1 MQIFPVTLFPGR
13 VMKGDKGF
21 VFIETIVALAL
32 LGIIAVVLLSSV
44 GTATKATMVAD
55 EQVTAES
62 LARSE
67 IEYIKGCDYQ
77 YSATEYP
84 IDSTLD
90 IPGSWSV
97 GTTVEAISGRGDDIQ
112 KVTVTVQR
120 GGESEL
126 SVVTYKVD
134 R

>member
-1 MQIFPVTLFPGR
+1 
-13 VMKGDKGF
+13 MKGDRGF
-21 VFIETIVALAL
+21 AFIETVVALAL
-32 LGIIAVVLLSSV
+32 LGIIAAVLLSSV

-67 IEYIKGCDYQ
+67 IEYIKRCAYQ
-77 YSATEYP
+77 DSATEYP

-90 IPGSWSV
+90 IPSRWSV
-97 GTTVEAISGRGDDIQ
+97 NTTVEAISDRGDDIQ
-112 KVTVTVQR
+112 KVTVTVRR